1 MHHSDSVVV
10 GTALTRFYRLISD
23 TEKNAFT
30 SQFPL
35 HTCTS
40 VSNNLLLF
48 NVFVTVGKLHTRICT
63 CSYFI
68 NQLYFPLKLQVN
80 LIFQGSLRKKSCNC
94 CE

>member
-48 NVFVTVGKLHTRICT
+48 NVFVTIGKLHTRT
-63 CSYFI
+63 SSYFI
-68 NQLYFPLKLQVN
+68 N
-80 LIFQGSLRKKSCNC
+80 
-94 CE
+94 